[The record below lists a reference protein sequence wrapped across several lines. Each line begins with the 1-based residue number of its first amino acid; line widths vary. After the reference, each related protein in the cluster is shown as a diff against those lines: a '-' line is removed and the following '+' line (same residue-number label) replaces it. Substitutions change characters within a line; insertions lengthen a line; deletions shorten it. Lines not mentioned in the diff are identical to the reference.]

1 MGVSDQSAEEIALDT
16 GKEALIAGAAELT
29 FGAPFAIFKAFK
41 PKAGVIEE
49 GGEAF
54 ESVGEAVAAGYQPTK
69 RQMGM
74 NPIAGKME
82 QVYESVLGV
91 GERQLKNQTKM
102 KDRFG

>member
-49 GGEAF
+49 GGEH
-54 ESVGEAVAAGYQPTK
+54 SSMLVKLSPQDISPL
-69 RQMGM
+69 R
-74 NPIAGKME
+74 GKWA
-82 QVYESVLGV
+82 
-91 GERQLKNQTKM
+91 
-102 KDRFG
+102 